1 MMTEEMKKRY
11 EKSLES
17 TPGPIRL
24 SDMKQDMDLR
34 GIMAYAKA
42 QGKRVID
49 LSDEEKARFICDK
62 KMTGV
67 VNMCDLNRYYKM
79 YQEIK
84 ELTPD
89 NTLRLMMHAN
99 SKDEQT
105 FWGIVGNFLLQKKQK
120 ELIEKQAY

>member
-34 GIMAYAKA
+34 DIMTYAKA

-49 LSDEEKARFICDK
+49 LSDEGKARFICDK
-62 KMTGV
+62 K
-67 VNMCDLNRYYKM
+67 
-79 YQEIK
+79 
-84 ELTPD
+84 
-89 NTLRLMMHAN
+89 
-99 SKDEQT
+99 
-105 FWGIVGNFLLQKKQK
+105 
-120 ELIEKQAY
+120 

>member
-34 GIMAYAKA
+34 GIMTYAKA

-49 LSDEEKARFICDK
+49 LSVSD
-62 KMTGV
+62 G
-67 VNMCDLNRYYKM
+67 
-79 YQEIK
+79 
-84 ELTPD
+84 
-89 NTLRLMMHAN
+89 TLWEVKTAL
-99 SKDEQT
+99 
-105 FWGIVGNFLLQKKQK
+105 
-120 ELIEKQAY
+120 

>member
-34 GIMAYAKA
+34 GIMTYAKA
-42 QGKRVID
+42 QGKHVID

-62 KMTGV
+62 KMRGRI
-67 VNMCDLNRYYKM
+67 N
-79 YQEIK
+79 
-84 ELTPD
+84 TP
-89 NTLRLMMHAN
+89 M
-99 SKDEQT
+99 
-105 FWGIVGNFLLQKKQK
+105 
-120 ELIEKQAY
+120 

>member
-49 LSDEEKARFICDK
+49 LSDE
-62 KMTGV
+62 
-67 VNMCDLNRYYKM
+67 
-79 YQEIK
+79 
-84 ELTPD
+84 
-89 NTLRLMMHAN
+89 
-99 SKDEQT
+99 
-105 FWGIVGNFLLQKKQK
+105 
-120 ELIEKQAY
+120 